1 MEISI
6 NYFLFLVKLIGALS
20 SQMDTLCWSKINVF
34 QFGTSPKTNLFSN
47 YKTNGL
53 VVGSEKI
60 NVSYGDKIVLH
71 SMRSVPTVKEKQ
83 K

>member
-6 NYFLFLVKLIGALS
+6 NCFPFQERLFGALCS
-20 SQMDTLCWSKINVF
+20 LTVTSCWSKISGF
-34 QFGTSPKTNLFSN
+34 QFGIWPKTSPSSN